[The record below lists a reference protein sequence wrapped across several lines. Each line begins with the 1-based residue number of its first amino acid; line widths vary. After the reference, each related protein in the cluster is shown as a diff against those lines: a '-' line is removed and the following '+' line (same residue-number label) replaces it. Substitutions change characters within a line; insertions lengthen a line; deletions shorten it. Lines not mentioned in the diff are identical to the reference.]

1 MQDGPCRNL
10 CWKYAKRKKCV
21 RTRGHFAE
29 QGERGV
35 LCLQAFRE
43 SCEKFYQAQLE
54 ELSFAEDTEE
64 CRRHI
69 NDWVTEKTEGERFSP
84 QCTWHFAGKRAEIGG
99 VVASVVLPRLSLPLG
114 APQPVTFLCVFAR
127 FSGQQ
132 CNSDSFLGFMR
143 SRSGDC

>member
-21 RTRGHFAE
+21 HTRGHFAE

-69 NDWVTEKTEGERFSP
+69 NDWVTEKTEGERFSL
-84 QCTWHFAGKRAEIGG
+84 QCTWHFAGKRSRLAGLWPPWCCP
-99 VVASVVLPRLSLPLG
+99 ASPSPRGPATSDLL
-114 APQPVTFLCVFAR
+114 VCVCQIFRPAMQ
-127 FSGQQ
+127 F
-132 CNSDSFLGFMR
+132 
-143 SRSGDC
+143 